1 MHDAMSCLYCQ
12 FPEALTAG
20 LLISAICALLGV
32 FVILKRAVFIGI
44 TLSEVAGC
52 GVAAS
57 FLLGIPPFAGSLA
70 LVLGA
75 VSLLSI
81 PYEKQR
87 IPRDTLMGILF
98 IAATAMTVLLVSK
111 SGNGLME
118 VNAVL
123 YGDLILAST
132 KELKILFTILT
143 PALILFLAVLRPTL
157 YTFLDREGA
166 KVLGIKT
173 WVWEAIYFVMLGLI
187 ISAASQIAG
196 ALLIFCYLV
205 VCPAAALIASKRIWV
220 VLIIAPILS
229 MLATFIGM
237 IISFYYDLPT
247 NQTIC
252 MVSCLIF
259 GITVLVSLIYKHM
272 MPLSHQTE
280 IR

>member
-1 MHDAMSCLYCQ
+1 MHDAMQCLYCQ

-20 LLISAICALLGV
+20 LLISAVCALLGV

-44 TLSEVAGC
+44 TLSEVAAC

-75 VSLLSI
+75 VSLLAI
-81 PYEKQR
+81 PFENQR

-98 IAATAMTVLLVSK
+98 IAATALTILLVSK
-111 SGNGLME
+111 SGPGLME
-118 VNAVL
+118 INAVL

-132 KELKILFTILT
+132 KELKILFGILT
-143 PALILFLAVLRPTL
+143 PALILFLAILRPTL
-157 YTFLDREGA
+157 YSFMDREGS

-173 WVWEAIYFVMLGLI
+173 WIWESLYFLMLGVI

-205 VCPAAALIASKRIWV
+205 VSPAAALVASKKIGIA
-220 VLIIAPILS
+220 LAIAPAQA

-237 IISFYYDLPT
+237 VVSFNYDLPT

-252 MVSCLIF
+252 VSSCILF
-259 GITVLVSLIYKHM
+259 VLVSTGSWAYRCLLPIQ
-272 MPLSHQTE
+272 HQH
-280 IR
+280 

>member
-1 MHDAMSCLYCQ
+1 MHDAMSCLFCQ

-20 LLISAICALLGV
+20 LLISAMCALLGV

-44 TLSEVAGC
+44 TLSEVATC

-57 FLLGIPPFAGSLA
+57 FLIGISPFVGSLA

-75 VSLLSI
+75 VSLLAM
-81 PYEKQR
+81 PFDNKR

-98 IAATAMTVLLVSK
+98 IAAAALTVLLVSK
-111 SGNGLME
+111 SGPGLME

-123 YGDLILAST
+123 YGDLILSSSR
-132 KELKILFTILT
+132 ELKILFGILT
-143 PALILFLAVLRPTL
+143 PALILFLGILRPTL
-157 YTFLDREGA
+157 YTFMDREGA

-173 WVWEAIYFVMLGLI
+173 WLWETIYFLMLGII

-205 VCPAAALIASKRIWV
+205 VCPAAALVASKRIWV
-220 VLIIAPILS
+220 VLVIAPVMS

-237 IISFYYDLPT
+237 VVSFNYDLPT

-252 MVSCLIF
+252 VTSCLLF
-259 GITVLVSLIYKHM
+259 AITALASLIYSKLL
-272 MPLSHQTE
+272 PFSHQH
-280 IR
+280 

>member
-1 MHDAMSCLYCQ
+1 MHDAMACLYCQ

-44 TLSEVAGC
+44 TLSEVAAC

-57 FLLGIPPFAGSLA
+57 FLLGIPPFAGSLV

-75 VSLLSI
+75 VSLLAL
-81 PYEKQR
+81 PFENQR

-98 IAATAMTVLLVSK
+98 IAATALTILLVCK
-111 SGNGLME
+111 SGTGLME

-132 KELKILFTILT
+132 KELKILFGILT
-143 PALILFLAVLRPTL
+143 PALILFLAILRPTL
-157 YTFLDREGA
+157 YTFMDREGA

-173 WVWEAIYFVMLGLI
+173 WVWETIYFLMLGVI

-196 ALLIFCYLV
+196 AMLIFCYLV
-205 VCPAAALIASKRIWV
+205 VCPAAALVASKRIWV
-220 VLIIAPILS
+220 VLTIAPLLS

-237 IISFYYDLPT
+237 VVSFNFDLPT

-252 MVSCLIF
+252 MSCCILF
-259 GITVLVSLIYKHM
+259 GITALASLTYRQFMPVS
-272 MPLSHQTE
+272 QQA
-280 IR
+280 

>member
-1 MHDAMSCLYCQ
+1 MHDAMQCLYCQ
-12 FPEALTAG
+12 FSEALTAG
-20 LLISAICALLGV
+20 LLISAVCALLGV

-44 TLSEVAGC
+44 TLSKVAAC

-57 FLLGIPPFAGSLA
+57 FLIGIPPFAGSLV

-75 VSLLSI
+75 VSLLAM
-81 PYEKQR
+81 PLENQR

-98 IAATAMTVLLVSK
+98 IAASALTILLVSK
-111 SGNGLME
+111 NGPGLVE
-118 VNAVL
+118 INSIL

-132 KELKILFTILT
+132 RDLKIIFSILT

-157 YTFLDREGA
+157 YSFMDREGA

-173 WVWEAIYFVMLGLI
+173 WVWETLYFLMLGVV

-205 VCPAAALIASKRIWV
+205 VCPATALVAHRKIQVI
-220 VLIIAPILS
+220 LLIAPITA
-229 MLATFIGM
+229 MVATFAGM
-237 IISFYYDLPT
+237 VISFRYDLPT

-252 MVSCLIF
+252 IISCILF
-259 GITVLVSLIYKHM
+259 VAITASKKIGERIM
-272 MPLSHQTE
+272 
-280 IR
+280 R